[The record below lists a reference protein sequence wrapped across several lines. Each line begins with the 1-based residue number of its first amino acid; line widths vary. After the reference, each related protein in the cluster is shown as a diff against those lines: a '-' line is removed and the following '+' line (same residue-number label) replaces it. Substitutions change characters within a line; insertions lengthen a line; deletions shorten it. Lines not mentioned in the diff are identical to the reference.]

1 MKSKRPTHFN
11 RLPDVEKRQVRLAEN
26 SAAMDRWLARLI
38 RAARQL
44 DELRKERKRLLNPRK
59 RDDKKA
65 DLNWTPDKYVG
76 SGGGSVDNGPDDDL
90 PDTL

>member
-1 MKSKRPTHFN
+1 MKSKRPTHFS

-38 RAARQL
+38 RAANKL

-59 RDDKKA
+59 RDKKE

-76 SGGGSVDNGPDDDL
+76 SGGGAVEGLDDDVPEL
-90 PDTL
+90 